1 MKKKRAALSQSVLYV
16 FDVFNIIVKYFSWF
30 HKKLIHRFSHQKQYE
45 CVFLQTRMRKRI
57 IKMKKYLFTNNR
69 RKEKKENY
77 YILKSN
83 SFYVSIQYPLFLVK
97 LVFSAKITQNAKI
110 ENMNPVNRFYVNQD
124 NDIHSACL
132 KIE

>member
-1 MKKKRAALSQSVLYV
+1 MCVFTNKNEEENNKNEKIPIHKQSKKRKERKLLYIEKQQ
-16 FDVFNIIVKYFSWF
+16 FLRFN
-30 HKKLIHRFSHQKQYE
+30 
-45 CVFLQTRMRKRI
+45 
-57 IKMKKYLFTNNR
+57 
-69 RKEKKENY
+69 
-77 YILKSN
+77 
-83 SFYVSIQYPLFLVK
+83 SISPFLVK

>member
-1 MKKKRAALSQSVLYV
+1 
-16 FDVFNIIVKYFSWF
+16 
-30 HKKLIHRFSHQKQYE
+30 
-45 CVFLQTRMRKRI
+45 
-57 IKMKKYLFTNNR
+57 MKKYLFTNNR